1 MRTELDRLSEINTAK
16 RIGREEG
23 RAEGRAEGME
33 EERIKNVKSFLSL
46 GVSVETIAKATGLS
60 EEQILA
66 LK

>member
-16 RIGREEG
+16 RIGRE
-23 RAEGRAEGME
+23 EGRAEGME